1 MTIGLDFDNTLVSYD
16 RLLAGLA
23 QERGLIGPGLFSG
36 KRRIR
41 DAVRDRP
48 GGEMD
53 WQRLQAAA
61 YGPLMDRAEL
71 SSGAAEFLARCRE
84 EKVKVYIVS
93 HKSEYAAADE
103 TKTSLRQ
110 AARKWMAAQ
119 DFFGRL
125 GLAEEAVF
133 FEETR
138 AEKISR
144 IASLGLSLF
153 IDDLVETFLES
164 SWPGEVRRILYSP
177 QGAPAAG
184 ADWTV
189 CASWEE
195 IGEHVFVPGR

>member
-1 MTIGLDFDNTLVSYD
+1 MIIGLDFDNTLVSYD

-23 QERGLIGPGLFSG
+23 QERGLIGPGLFLG

-41 DAVRDRP
+41 DAVRARP

-53 WQRLQAAA
+53 WRRLQAAA
-61 YGPLMDRAEL
+61 YGPLMGRSEL
-71 SSGAAEFLARCRE
+71 TAGAAGFLARCRE
-84 EKVKVYIVS
+84 EKVKVYIIS

-110 AARKWMAAQ
+110 AAWKWMAAQ
-119 DFFGRL
+119 DFFGQL

-144 IASLGLSLF
+144 IASLGLSVF
-153 IDDLVETFLES
+153 IDDLVETFLEPA
-164 SWPGEVRRILYSP
+164 WPGEVRRILYSP
-177 QGAPAAG
+177 QGAPAAEAG
-184 ADWTV
+184 LTV
-189 CASWEE
+189 CSSWEE
-195 IGEHVFVPGR
+195 ISEQVFDPGR

>member
-1 MTIGLDFDNTLVSYD
+1 LIIGLDFDNTLVSYD

-23 QERGLIGPGLFSG
+23 QERGLIEPGALYG

-41 DAVRDRP
+41 DAVRARP

-53 WQRLQAAA
+53 WQGLQAAA

-71 SSGAAEFLARCRE
+71 APGAAGFLARCRD

-110 AARKWMAAQ
+110 AARQWMVAQ
-119 DFFGRL
+119 GFFGRL
-125 GLAEEAVF
+125 GLAKEAVF

-138 AEKISR
+138 AGKVGR
-144 IASLGLSLF
+144 IASLGLDVF
-153 IDDLVETFLES
+153 VDDLVETFLEPA
-164 SWPGEVRRILYSP
+164 WPEEVRRILYSP
-177 QGAPAAG
+177 QGAPAAS
-184 ADWTV
+184 ADLTV
-189 CASWEE
+189 CSSWEE
-195 IGEHVFVPGR
+195 ISEQVFGPGR